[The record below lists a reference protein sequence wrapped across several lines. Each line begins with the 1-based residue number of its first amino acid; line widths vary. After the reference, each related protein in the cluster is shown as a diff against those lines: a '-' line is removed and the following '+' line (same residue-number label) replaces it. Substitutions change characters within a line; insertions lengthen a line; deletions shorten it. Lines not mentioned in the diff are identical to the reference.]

1 MPIHDCINQVNRLID
16 PKLSLEICNC
26 EDKSYNFLDGESRL
40 LFVEKHED
48 TEPLYTSIIRL
59 PNIHYKSIILPKDT
73 FVYVAFTPILQN
85 GLFNVGDKVHINTY
99 DFITTYYNRKSV
111 LDDID
116 TGNPTQKLFEIYIL
130 KNTEI
135 YYDKYSKDKNIVLPN
150 YSVLKILNVKL
161 LPFYGSSCM
170 CYRVLLC
177 VKSPFM

>member
-26 EDKSYNFLDGESRL
+26 EYKSYNFLDGESRL

-48 TEPLYTSIIRL
+48 TESLYTSIIQL
-59 PNIHYKSIILPKDT
+59 PNSHYKSIILPKDT
-73 FVYVAFTPILQN
+73 LVYLALTPILQN
-85 GLFNVGDKVHINTY
+85 GLFNVGDKIHINTY
-99 DFITTYYNRKSV
+99 EFIRTYYNRKGV

-135 YYDKYSKDKNIVLPN
+135 YHDKYSKDKNIVLPN
-150 YSVLKILNVKL
+150 YSVFKILNVKL
-161 LPFYGSSCM
+161 LPFYGSSCI

-177 VKSPFM
+177 VK